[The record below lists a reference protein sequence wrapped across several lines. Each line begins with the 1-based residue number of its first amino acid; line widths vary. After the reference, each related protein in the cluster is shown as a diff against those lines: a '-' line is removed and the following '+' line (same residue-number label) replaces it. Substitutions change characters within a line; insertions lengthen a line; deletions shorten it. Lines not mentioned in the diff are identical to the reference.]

1 MRKNYKDLEEFQYKI
16 IHKNMKKTREK
27 EREKMFEMESQYFLS
42 EEDVFEKEDLRSETY
57 RVAK

>member
-16 IHKNMKKTREK
+16 IRKNIKKVKEQ
-27 EREKMFEMESQYFLS
+27 EREKIFEREYQYFLS
-42 EEDVFEKEDLRSETY
+42 EEDAFEKEDLRSETY